1 MAEGRDGV
9 VEKGVKDLEEE
20 ITCAICHE
28 HYTEPKVLPCCHYYC
43 KQCLHQL
50 TLRKGADKPFSCP
63 ECRKDTTL
71 PEGGLDNLPTAFFVN
86 RMKEVHSK
94 LELAH
99 GKVEAKCEMCS
110 EDKAEAFC
118 RQCAKFMCADCAK
131 SHLKMKKVYPGHK
144 VSTLDELR
152 EGGAEDIVVIKEPSF
167 HSCGVHEQPMTIYCS
182 DCKSLICRDCTIKL
196 HRDHDHEFVKV
207 AAPHIKQKLL
217 QQLDPLRESC
227 SNMLCAVDGVHTTI
241 SEVEDQGKSVTKQI
255 KSSFAELRNII
266 DYREQE
272 LLTETATK
280 VEQKCKHLSE
290 QGKGLSIACAAVESV
305 IDYTEHCVE
314 HSADDEIMC
323 MHTEI
328 QSRIN
333 REIEEQQKE
342 WRDLEPVEEV
352 DLGVEV
358 NCAEDLKQLC
368 QTKAK
373 ITRLPIDAVKSTVIG
388 EGAGSAEV
396 NKASQYHFQ
405 LFPKLSNGR
414 PPKRA
419 CVVACSLKSLAD
431 DTITQCQVE
440 LTKGNKY
447 RTQYTPTFRGR
458 HELIVTVN
466 GQKVAGF
473 PLFVSIHPTL
483 LGKPVR
489 VITGVRTPRDVAVS
503 ATGNIIVTEQSWKGV
518 VFDKSG
524 KKLRTLSTSKFSI
537 RNPRGV
543 AVDNTDG
550 CVYVSDWGKKIV
562 KLSPDFEQVG
572 ELTGQEGAV
581 YRCMAVVGDEV
592 MVTEYSKNVVMVYTK
607 DLEYVRQF
615 GSHGDGP
622 GQFKNIFGVSSG
634 ETGNL
639 YVGDYGRGC
648 VHVFSNGGEFLYSF
662 GQGGDGVKLRSP
674 VGVCVVGHL
683 YSFGQGGDGVKLRSP
698 VGVCVVG
705 QYVYVVS
712 IAGNCVSVFTTEGEY
727 VTSFGKCGSGEGDFS
742 YPWGVCVD
750 KDGYVYVCDS
760 FNKRVQM
767 L

>member
-1 MAEGRDGV
+1 MAEPEGRDGA

-71 PEGGLDNLPTAFFVN
+71 PEGDLDNLPAAFFVN

-118 RQCAKFMCADCAK
+118 RQCAKFVCTDCAK
-131 SHLKMKKVYPGHK
+131 SHLKMKKVFPGHK
-144 VSTLDELR
+144 VSTLEELR
-152 EGGAEDIVVIKEPSF
+152 EGGAEDIVIQAPSVQ
-167 HSCGVHEQPMTIYCS
+167 SCDVHEQPMNIYCY
-182 DCKSLICRDCTIKL
+182 DCKSLICRDCTIK
-196 HRDHDHEFVKV
+196 DHLSHNYDFVK
-207 AAPHIKQKLL
+207 ATAPKIKQKLL

-227 SNMLCAVDGVHTTI
+227 SNMLRAVDGVHATI

-255 KSSFAELRNII
+255 KGSFAEFRQII
-266 DYREQE
+266 DHHEQE

-328 QSRIN
+328 QSRVN

-342 WRDLEPVEEV
+342 GKDLEPVEEV

-358 NCAEDLKQLC
+358 NCAEDLKLLC

-373 ITRLPIDAVKSTVIG
+373 ITPLPVDVAKCRVIG
-388 EGAGSAEV
+388 EGAKSAEI
-396 NKASQYHFQ
+396 NKPSQFVVIP
-405 LFPKLSNGR
+405 LLSNGR
-414 PPKRA
+414 PTKRA
-419 CVVACSLKSLAD
+419 CVVACSLKSLAY

-440 LTKGNKY
+440 GNKY
-447 RTQYTPTFRGR
+447 CFQYTPTVRGR
-458 HELIVTVN
+458 HELTVTVN
-466 GQKVAGF
+466 GQEVAGSPF
-473 PLFVSIHPTL
+473 PVFVSIHPTL

-489 VITGVRTPRDVAVS
+489 VITGSKSLWDVAVS
-503 ATGNIIVTEQSWKGV
+503 ATGNIIVTESNNIAE
-518 VFDKSG
+518 FDKNG
-524 KKLRTLSTSKFSI
+524 KRLRYLDISKFGI
-537 RNPRGV
+537 DRAFGI

-550 CVYVSDWGKKIV
+550 CMYVSSLSKKII
-562 KLSPDFEQVG
+562 KLSPDFELVG
-572 ELTGQEGAV
+572 ELTGQAGAK
-581 YRCMAVVGDEV
+581 YRYMSVVGGEV
-592 MVTEYSKNVVMVYTK
+592 MVTEGSKNVVMVYAK
-607 DLEYVRQF
+607 DFKYVRQF
-615 GSHGDGP
+615 GSHGAGP
-622 GQFKNIFGVSSG
+622 GQFQNILSVSSG
-634 ETGNL
+634 DTGNL
-639 YVGDYGRGC
+639 YVGDHWRGC
-648 VHVFSNGGEFLYSF
+648 VHVFSHGGEFLHSF
-662 GQGGDGVKLRSP
+662 GQGGGGVRKLIA
-674 VGVCVVGHL
+674 
-683 YSFGQGGDGVKLRSP
+683 P

-705 QYVYVVS
+705 QYVYVCNYS
-712 IAGNCVSVFTTEGEY
+712 GHDMSVFTTEGGY
-727 VTSFGKCGSGEGDFS
+727 VTSFGERGEGEGDFNHPS
-742 YPWGVCVD
+742 GMCVD
-750 KDGYVYVCDS
+750 KDGYVYVS
-760 FNKRVQM
+760 EYGNKRVQIF
-767 L
+767 

>member
-118 RQCAKFMCADCAK
+118 RQCAKFICAFCVK
-131 SHLKMKKVYPGHK
+131 SHSRMKKVYPGHK

-152 EGGAEDIVVIKEPSF
+152 EGGAEDIVAIKEPSF
-167 HSCGVHEQPMTIYCS
+167 QSCGVHEQPMTIYCS

-207 AAPHIKQKLL
+207 AAPQIKQKLL

-227 SNMLCAVDGVHTTI
+227 SNMLRAVDGVHTTI
-241 SEVEDQGKSVTKQI
+241 SDAEDQGKSVTKQI
-255 KSSFAELRNII
+255 KSSFAKLRKII
-266 DYREQE
+266 DYREEE
-272 LLTETATK
+272 LLTETAAK

-290 QGKGLSIACAAVESV
+290 QGKSLSIACAAVESV
-305 IDYTEHCVE
+305 MDYTEHCVE

-342 WRDLEPVEEV
+342 GKNLEPVEEV
-352 DLGVEV
+352 DLGIEV

-373 ITRLPIDAVKSTVIG
+373 ITRLHIDAAKCAVIG
-388 EGAGSAEV
+388 EGLKSAEV
-396 NKASQYHFQ
+396 NKPSQFEVIP
-405 LFPKLSNGR
+405 LLSNGR
-414 PPKRA
+414 PTKQA

-440 LTKGNKY
+440 LIEGNKY
-447 RTQYTPTFRGR
+447 RIQYTPTVRGR
-458 HELIVTVN
+458 HELIVTLN
-466 GQKVAGF
+466 GQEVAGSPF
-473 PLFVSIHPTL
+473 PVFVSIHPTL

-489 VITGVRTPRDVAVS
+489 VIIGVELPWDVAVS
-503 ATGNIIVTEQSWKGV
+503 ATGNIIVTESSGKGV
-518 VFDKSG
+518 LFDKSG
-524 KKLRTLSTSKFSI
+524 KMLRTLSTKFGI
-537 RNPRGV
+537 PNPHGV

-550 CVYVSDWGKKIV
+550 CMYVSDWGKKIV
-562 KLSPDFEQVG
+562 KLSPDFELVG
-572 ELTGQEGAV
+572 ELTGQEGAQ
-581 YRCMAVVGDEV
+581 YRCMAVVGNEV
-592 MVTEYSKNVVMVYTK
+592 MVTERSKDVVMVYTK
-607 DLEYVRQF
+607 DLKYVRQF

-622 GQFKNIFGVSSG
+622 GQFNDIVGVSSG

-639 YVGDYGRGC
+639 YVGDFIRVC
-648 VHVFSNGGEFLYSF
+648 VHVFSNGGEFLHSF
-662 GQGGDGVKLRSP
+662 GQGGDGVKSRSL
-674 VGVCVVGHL
+674 VGVCV
-683 YSFGQGGDGVKLRSP
+683 FR
-698 VGVCVVG
+698 
-705 QYVYVVS
+705 QYVYVAS
-712 IAGNCVSVFTTEGEY
+712 CGGHCVSVFTTEGEY
-727 VTSFGKCGSGEGDFS
+727 VTSFGKLGSGEGDFRS
-742 YPWGVCVD
+742 PWGACVD
-750 KDGYVYVCDS
+750 MDGYVYVCDS
-760 FNKRVQM
+760 GNNRVQIF
-767 L
+767 

>member
-1 MAEGRDGV
+1 MSLCIPAMAEGRDGV

-20 ITCAICHE
+20 ITCAICHD

-118 RQCAKFMCADCAK
+118 RQCAKFVCTDCAK
-131 SHLKMKKVYPGHK
+131 YHLKMKKVYPGHK
-144 VSTLDELR
+144 VSTLEELR
-152 EGGAEDIVVIKEPSF
+152 EGGGEDIVIQAPSLQ
-167 HSCGVHEQPMTIYCS
+167 SCDVHEQPMNIYCY
-182 DCKSLICRDCTIKL
+182 DCKSLICRDCTIK
-196 HRDHDHEFVKV
+196 DHLGHNYDFVKA
-207 AAPHIKQKLL
+207 AAPKIKQKLL

-227 SNMLCAVDGVHTTI
+227 SNMLRAVDGVHTTI

-255 KSSFAELRNII
+255 KGSFAELRQII
-266 DYREQE
+266 DHHEQE
-272 LLTETATK
+272 LLTETATTVK
-280 VEQKCKHLSE
+280 QKCKHLSE

-333 REIEEQQKE
+333 REIEEQQKG
-342 WRDLEPVEEV
+342 RKDLEPVEEV

-373 ITRLPIDAVKSTVIG
+373 ITRLPVDAAKCRVIG
-388 EGAGSAEV
+388 EGAEFAEV
-396 NKASQYHFQ
+396 NKASKYHFQ
-405 LFPKLSNGR
+405 MFTKLPNGR
-414 PPKRA
+414 PTKRA
-419 CVVACSLKSLAD
+419 CVVACSLKSLAN
-431 DTITQCQVE
+431 DTITQCQVDPIE
-440 LTKGNKY
+440 GSKY
-447 RTQYTPTFRGR
+447 RIQYTPAVRGR

-466 GQKVAGF
+466 GQEVAGSPF
-473 PLFVSIHPTL
+473 PVFVSIHPTL

-489 VITGVRTPRDVAVS
+489 VITGSKSLLDVAVS
-503 ATGNIIVTEQSWKGV
+503 ATGNIIVTESKNIAE
-518 VFDKSG
+518 FDENG
-524 KKLRTLSTSKFSI
+524 KRLRYLNISKFGI
-537 RNPRGV
+537 NKAYGI

-550 CVYVSDWGKKIV
+550 CMYISSLSKKII
-562 KLSPDFEQVG
+562 KLSPDFELVG
-572 ELTGQEGAV
+572 ESTRHEGAN
-581 YRCMAVVGDEV
+581 YRYVAVVGGEV
-592 MVTEYSKNVVMVYTK
+592 MVTEGSKHVVMVYTK
-607 DLEYVRQF
+607 DLKYVRQF

-622 GQFKNIFGVSSG
+622 GQFKNIQGVSSG
-634 ETGNL
+634 KNGNL
-639 YVGDYGRGC
+639 YVGDYSRGC
-648 VHVFSNGGEFLYSF
+648 VHVFSNGGEFLHSF
-662 GQGGDGVKLRSP
+662 GQGVRKLRDP
-674 VGVCVVGHL
+674 M
-683 YSFGQGGDGVKLRSP
+683 
-698 VGVCVVG
+698 GVCVVG
-705 QYVYVVS
+705 QYVYVS
-712 IAGNCVSVFTTEGEY
+712 NYSGHDVSVFTNEGEY
-727 VTSFGKCGSGEGDFS
+727 VTSFGKRGEGEGDFCS
-742 YPWGVCVD
+742 PCCMCVD
-750 KDGYVYVCDS
+750 KDGYVYVCEYG
-760 FNKRVQM
+760 NKRVQIF
-767 L
+767 

>member
-118 RQCAKFMCADCAK
+118 RQCAKFICACCVK
-131 SHLKMKKVYPGHK
+131 SHSRMKKVYPGHK

-152 EGGAEDIVVIKEPSF
+152 EGGAEDIVIQEPSF
-167 HSCGVHEQPMTIYCS
+167 KSCDVHNQPMNVYCF
-182 DCKSLICRDCTIKL
+182 DCKSLICRDCTITA
-196 HRDHDHEFVKV
+196 HRDHRYEFVIVV
-207 AAPHIKQKLL
+207 APQIKQKLL

-305 IDYTEHCVE
+305 IDYTDHCVE

-323 MHTEI
+323 MHAKI
-328 QSRIN
+328 QSRID
-333 REIEEQQKE
+333 REVEQQQKG
-342 WRDLEPVEEV
+342 RKNLEPMEEV

-358 NCAEDLKQLC
+358 NCAEHLKQLC

-405 LFPKLSNGR
+405 LFPKLSSGR
-414 PPKRA
+414 ATKQA
-419 CVVACSLKSLAD
+419 CVVGCSLKSLAD
-431 DTITQCQVE
+431 NTITQCQVE
-440 LTKGNKY
+440 PIEGNKY
-447 RTQYTPTFRGR
+447 RIQYTPTVRGR
-458 HELIVTVN
+458 HELIVTAN
-466 GQKVAGF
+466 GQEVAGGPF
-473 PLFVSIHPTL
+473 PVFVSIHPTL
-483 LGKPVR
+483 PSAPMGKLGK
-489 VITGVRTPRDVAVS
+489 
-503 ATGNIIVTEQSWKGV
+503 
-518 VFDKSG
+518 
-524 KKLRTLSTSKFSI
+524 
-537 RNPRGV
+537 
-543 AVDNTDG
+543 
-550 CVYVSDWGKKIV
+550 WGFMKV
-562 KLSPDFEQVG
+562 LPS
-572 ELTGQEGAV
+572 
-581 YRCMAVVGDEV
+581 EV
-592 MVTEYSKNVVMVYTK
+592 LV
-607 DLEYVRQF
+607 L
-615 GSHGDGP
+615 
-622 GQFKNIFGVSSG
+622 
-634 ETGNL
+634 
-639 YVGDYGRGC
+639 
-648 VHVFSNGGEFLYSF
+648 
-662 GQGGDGVKLRSP
+662 
-674 VGVCVVGHL
+674 
-683 YSFGQGGDGVKLRSP
+683 
-698 VGVCVVG
+698 
-705 QYVYVVS
+705 
-712 IAGNCVSVFTTEGEY
+712 
-727 VTSFGKCGSGEGDFS
+727 
-742 YPWGVCVD
+742 
-750 KDGYVYVCDS
+750 
-760 FNKRVQM
+760 
-767 L
+767 

>member
-118 RQCAKFMCADCAK
+118 RQCAKFICAFCVK
-131 SHLKMKKVYPGHK
+131 SHSRIKKAFPGHK
-144 VSTLDELR
+144 VSTLDQLR
-152 EGGAEDIVVIKEPSF
+152 EGGAEDIVIKEPSF
-167 HSCGVHEQPMTIYCS
+167 KSCDVHKQPMNVYCF
-182 DCKSLICRDCTIKL
+182 DCKSLICRDCTITA
-196 HRDHDHEFVKV
+196 HRDHRYEFVIV
-207 AAPHIKQKLL
+207 AAPQIKQKLL

-227 SNMLCAVDGVHTTI
+227 SNMLRAVDGVHTTI
-241 SEVEDQGKSVTKQI
+241 SEVEGQGKSVTKKI

-328 QSRIN
+328 QSRIDK
-333 REIEEQQKE
+333 EIEEQQKE
-342 WRDLEPVEEV
+342 GKNLEPVEEV

-368 QTKAK
+368 QTRAK
-373 ITRLPIDAVKSTVIG
+373 MIQLPIDATVIG
-388 EGAGSAEV
+388 EEAGSAEV
-396 NKASQYHFQ
+396 NKESQYHFQ

-414 PPKRA
+414 PPKQA
-419 CVVACSLKSLAD
+419 CVVASSLKSLVG

-440 LTKGNKY
+440 LIEGNKY
-447 RTQYTPTFRGR
+447 RIQYTPTVRGR

-466 GQKVAGF
+466 GQEVAGSPF
-473 PLFVSIHPTL
+473 PVFVFIHPTL

-489 VITGVRTPRDVAVS
+489 VITGVNSPWDVAVS
-503 ATGNIIVTEQSWKGV
+503 ATGNIIVTESSGKGV

-524 KKLRTLSTSKFSI
+524 KKLRILSNSKFGI
-537 RNPRGV
+537 PNPRCV

-562 KLSPDFEQVG
+562 KLSPDFELVG
-572 ELTGQEGAV
+572 ELTGQEGAQ
-581 YRCMAVVGDEV
+581 YRCMAVVGGEV
-592 MVTEYSKNVVMVYTK
+592 MVTERSKNVVMVYTK

-622 GQFKNIFGVSSG
+622 GQFNDIRGVSSD

-639 YVGDYGRGC
+639 YVGDYSRGC
-648 VHVFSNGGEFLYSF
+648 VHVFSNGGEFLHSF
-662 GQGGDGVKLRSP
+662 GQGGDGVN
-674 VGVCVVGHL
+674 
-683 YSFGQGGDGVKLRSP
+683 LRSP

-705 QYVYVVS
+705 QYVYVAS
-712 IAGNCVSVFTTEGEY
+712 YYGHCVSVFTTEGEY
-727 VTSFGKCGSGEGDFS
+727 VTSFGKQGSDEGDFS
-742 YPWGVCVD
+742 FPWGMCVD
-750 KDGYVYVCDS
+750 KDGYVYVCDKG
-760 FNKRVQM
+760 NKAI
-767 L
+767 LSK

>member
-118 RQCAKFMCADCAK
+118 RQCAKFICAFCVK
-131 SHLKMKKVYPGHK
+131 SHSRMKKVYPGHK
-144 VSTLDELR
+144 VSTLDELK
-152 EGGAEDIVVIKEPSF
+152 EGGAEDIVIQEPSF
-167 HSCGVHEQPMTIYCS
+167 KSCDVHKQPMNVYCF
-182 DCKSLICRDCTIKL
+182 DCKSLICRDCTITA
-196 HRDHDHEFVKV
+196 HRDHRYEFVIV
-207 AAPHIKQKLL
+207 AAPQIKQKLL

-227 SNMLCAVDGVHTTI
+227 SNMLHAVDGVHTTI
-241 SEVEDQGKSVTKQI
+241 SEVEGQGKSVTKQI
-255 KSSFAELRNII
+255 KSSFAELRQII
-266 DYREQE
+266 DHHEQE

-328 QSRIN
+328 QSQIN
-333 REIEEQQKE
+333 REIEHQKE
-342 WRDLEPVEEV
+342 GKNLELVEEV

-368 QTKAK
+368 QTKAN
-373 ITRLPIDAVKSTVIG
+373 ITRLHIDVSRCAVIG
-388 EGAGSAEV
+388 EGLKSAEL
-396 NKASQYHFQ
+396 NEPSHFEV
-405 LFPKLSNGR
+405 FPLLSNGR
-414 PPKRA
+414 PPKQA

-431 DTITQCQVE
+431 DTITRCQVE
-440 LTKGNKY
+440 LIEGNKY
-447 RTQYTPTFRGR
+447 HIQYTPTVRGR

-466 GQKVAGF
+466 GQEVAGRPF
-473 PLFVSIHPTL
+473 PVFVSIHPTL
-483 LGKPVR
+483 LGKPVQ
-489 VITGVRTPRDVAVS
+489 VITGVNSPRDVAVS
-503 ATGNIIVTEQSWKGV
+503 ATGNVIVTEYSGKGV
-518 VFDKSG
+518 LFDKSG
-524 KKLRTLSTSKFSI
+524 KKLRNEITSKF
-537 RNPRGV
+537 NPYGV

-550 CVYVSDWGKKIV
+550 CVYVNDCGNKIV
-562 KLSPDFEQVG
+562 KLSPDFELVG
-572 ELTGQEGAV
+572 ELTGQEGAQ
-581 YRCMAVVGDEV
+581 YRYVAVVEDEV
-592 MVTEYSKNVVMVYTK
+592 MVTEGSKNVVMVYTK
-607 DLEYVRQF
+607 DLKYVRQF

-622 GQFKNIFGVSSG
+622 AWIQGVSSG

-639 YVGDYGRGC
+639 YVANYIVSGC
-648 VHVFSNGGEFLYSF
+648 VHVFSNGGEFLHSF
-662 GQGGDGVKLRSP
+662 GQGGDGVKLGSP
-674 VGVCVVGHL
+674 IGVCAVGH
-683 YSFGQGGDGVKLRSP
+683 
-698 VGVCVVG
+698 
-705 QYVYVVS
+705 YVYVVDS
-712 IAGNCVSVFTTEGEY
+712 DCHCVSVFTTEGEY
-727 VTSFGKCGSGEGDFS
+727 VTLFGKWGDFI
-742 YPWGVCVD
+742 YPSGVCVD
-750 KDGYVYVCDS
+750 KDGYVYVCDA
-760 FNKRVQM
+760 NNNRVQIF
-767 L
+767 

>member
-131 SHLKMKKVYPGHK
+131 SHLKMKKAYPGHK

-167 HSCGVHEQPMTIYCS
+167 QSCGIHEQPMTIYCS

-207 AAPHIKQKLL
+207 AAPQIKQKLL

-227 SNMLCAVDGVHTTI
+227 SNMLHAVDGVHTTI

-280 VEQKCKHLSE
+280 VKLKCKHLSE
-290 QGKGLSIACAAVESV
+290 QGKGLSIACASVESV

-314 HSADDEIMC
+314 HSADDDIMC

-328 QSRIN
+328 QSRIT
-333 REIEEQQKE
+333 REIEEKQKE
-342 WRDLEPVEEV
+342 RKDLEPVEEV

-358 NCAEDLKQLC
+358 NCAEDLKQFF

-373 ITRLPIDAVKSTVIG
+373 ITRLPIDAVTVIG

-414 PPKRA
+414 ATKQA
-419 CVVACSLKSLAD
+419 CVIACSLKSLAD

-440 LTKGNKY
+440 LIEGNKY
-447 RTQYTPTFRGR
+447 HIQYTPTVRGC

-466 GQKVAGF
+466 GQEVAGSPF
-473 PLFVSIHPTL
+473 PVFVSIHPTL

-489 VITGVRTPRDVAVS
+489 VITGVKSPQDVAVS
-503 ATGNIIVTEQSWKGV
+503 ATGNIIVTESSGKGLL
-518 VFDKSG
+518 FDKSG
-524 KKLRTLSTSKFSI
+524 KKSRTLSNSKFGLP
-537 RNPRGV
+537 NPRGV

-550 CVYVSDWGKKIV
+550 CIYVSDWGNKIV
-562 KLSPDFEQVG
+562 KLNPDFELVG
-572 ELTGQEGAV
+572 ELTGQEGAQ
-581 YRCMAVVGDEV
+581 YRCMAVVGGEV
-592 MVTEYSKNVVMVYTK
+592 MVTERSNNVVMVYTK
-607 DLEYVRQF
+607 DLKYVRQF

-622 GQFKNIFGVSSG
+622 GQFTAIVDVFSG

-639 YVGDYGRGC
+639 YVCDCSRGC
-648 VHVFSNGGEFLYSF
+648 VHVFSNGGEFLHSF

-674 VGVCVVGHL
+674 
-683 YSFGQGGDGVKLRSP
+683 FD
-698 VGVCVVG
+698 VCVVG
-705 QYVYVVS
+705 QYVYVAS
-712 IAGNCVSVFTTEGEY
+712 YGGHCVSVFTTEGEY
-727 VTSFGKCGSGEGDFS
+727 VTSFGKLGNGEGDFRS
-742 YPWGVCVD
+742 PWGMCVD
-750 KDGYVYVCDS
+750 KDGYVYVCDTG
-760 FNKRVQM
+760 NDRVQIF
-767 L
+767 